1 RISRRTVVRSSRSA
15 RTTTE
20 KSMSSSMT
28 VTGKAVRKRRL
39 GLPPDAGGATGH
51 GWRNAEEYVVR
62 IENPETGD
70 FHGYYRVVPDSGKA
84 ARMRDLNEDSDTLVV
99 LGSV

>member
-1 RISRRTVVRSSRSA
+1 
-15 RTTTE
+15 
-20 KSMSSSMT
+20 MSSSMT

-51 GWRNAEEYVVR
+51 GWRNAGEYVVR
-62 IENPETGD
+62 VENPETGD